1 MFIGIIAKKIGM
13 TYIFD
18 KENNFIPVTILQT
31 SPSIII
37 DIKNLN
43 NEYNIIQIGSWIL
56 DYKKQKNLKKSK
68 LSFFL
73 KKKTSIFEYIKEYKI
88 NKNFEFKIGDNIDL
102 NFLKINDKIKISG
115 LSIGKGTLGNIKRH
129 NFKRGPMTHGSKH
142 HRLQGSLG
150 AGTTPGRVFPGKKMS
165 GRVGNKKITF
175 KGIKIMDINYKE
187 NILIVK
193 GSIPGKFGNSIH
205 ILKI

>member
-1 MFIGIIAKKIGM
+1 MCIGIIAKKIGM

-18 KENNFIPVTILQT
+18 KENNFIPVSILQT
-31 SPSIII
+31 SPSVII
-37 DIKNLN
+37 DIKNIN
-43 NEYNIIQIGSWIL
+43 NEYNTIQIGSWIL
-56 DYKKQKNLKKSK
+56 NSKKKIKKSK

-73 KKKTSIFEYIKEYKI
+73 KKKVEIFEYIKEYKI
-88 NKNFEFKIGDNIDL
+88 NKNLNFKIGDIIDL

-115 LSIGKGTLGNIKRH
+115 SSIGKGTLGNIKRH

-165 GRVGNKKITF
+165 GRVNNKKVTF

-193 GSIPGKFGNSIH
+193 GSIPGKFGNPIY